1 MKKVPITIDE
11 IIRKIKTGGE
21 FVYKYRFCIA
31 ALIFI
36 LCLLL
41 QINGSSIGAWGS
53 FISSNVPPDNG
64 VIIGKSREIRT
75 DEWAVLTPMM
85 FSQKFD
91 GFNYFSNLLRASKT
105 DVFMV
110 YALPVF
116 NLMQIFRPFQLGFLI
131 LGNSGGLSFFWCGRF
146 IALFLVSFELMMIL
160 TKKKKLLSF
169 TGAVMVTLAPIVQW
183 WFAVNGIAEIF
194 IFGELAIILL
204 YKYMNDNNLQKRCLY
219 LLGLVI
225 CAGGYILT
233 FYPAWQIPM
242 AYVFLALAIW
252 VIVDN
257 RKNFKI
263 NYKDIISILVAII
276 LFSICMGYILHNSL
290 DTIKAVMGTVYP
302 GSRAL
307 TGGGD
312 WKRFFEYAID
322 IFLPK
327 KDIYLNAN
335 QCEEALMFGLFPVG
349 IVLSIM
355 NLIKSNKKDS
365 LSICLLISY
374 IFLGL
379 YCTIGFPKII
389 ATVTLM
395 SKVQPGRAILAIGF
409 LDVLLLMRNLYIMDN
424 PLKRKNA
431 ILISLILTVILV
443 SICKIT
449 HRMYLTKMML
459 AAMIIMCSYLFYFLF
474 RYKAKYANYLF
485 TIGIT
490 FVMIMAGGTVNPIR
504 KGVDVIYESDII
516 KEVQVINHEEN
527 GKWIV
532 EELDF
537 PKMNYLFT
545 SGVQVINGTNT
556 YPELNRWRKIDTEDK
571 YEDVYNRYAHIRVK
585 IEKEQKN
592 IKEKFVLT
600 FADAYTVYL
609 IPNELKTLEVKYIF
623 TTNDLEKFTTNEVQF
638 QKKWSNE
645 TYKIYKVNY

>member
-1 MKKVPITIDE
+1 MKKVSITIDE
-11 IIRKIKTGGE
+11 IIHKIKIGGE

-31 ALIFI
+31 ALLFI

-41 QINGSSIGAWGS
+41 QISGSSIGAWGS
-53 FISSNVPPDNG
+53 FINSNVPPDNG

-91 GFNYFSNLLRASKT
+91 GFNYFSSLLRASKT

-242 AYVFLALAIW
+242 VYVFLALAIW
-252 VIVDN
+252 VIIDN
-257 RKNFKI
+257 RKKFKI

-276 LFSICMGYILHNSL
+276 LFSTCMGYILHNSL

-327 KDIYLNAN
+327 KDIYLNSN

-349 IVLSIM
+349 IILSII
-355 NLIKSNKKDS
+355 NLIKTKKKDA
-365 LSICLLISY
+365 LLVCLLIAY
-374 IFLGL
+374 TFLGF
-379 YCTIGFPKII
+379 YCIIGFPKII

-409 LDVLLLMRNLYIMDN
+409 LDVLLLMRNLYIMDE

-443 SICKIT
+443 FICKIT

-504 KGVDVIYESDII
+504 KGIDVIYESDII

-585 IEKEQKN
+585 IEKEPKDV
-592 IKEKFVLT
+592 KEKFVLT

-645 TYKIYKVNY
+645 IYKIYKVNY